1 MLQEMA
7 PGKRPSRMRGD
18 KSKLPQQG
26 FEIEEKED
34 NMPAEAK
41 DAEKPAAIKHK
52 VIGCFI

>member
-18 KSKLPQQG
+18 RSKLPQQG
-26 FEIEEKED
+26 FETEEKED

-52 VIGCFI
+52 VIDCFI